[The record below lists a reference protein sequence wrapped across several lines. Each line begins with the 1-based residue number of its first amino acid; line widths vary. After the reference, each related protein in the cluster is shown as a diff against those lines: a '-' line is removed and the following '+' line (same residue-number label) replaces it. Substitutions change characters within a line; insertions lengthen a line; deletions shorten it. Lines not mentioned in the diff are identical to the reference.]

1 MKIYLFFGEIDAASP
16 LENDAIH
23 QEELKETKEEL
34 KMSQE
39 ELKKCRSQ
47 DYAAIDLKKAKK
59 ELSS

>member
-1 MKIYLFFGEIDAASP
+1 